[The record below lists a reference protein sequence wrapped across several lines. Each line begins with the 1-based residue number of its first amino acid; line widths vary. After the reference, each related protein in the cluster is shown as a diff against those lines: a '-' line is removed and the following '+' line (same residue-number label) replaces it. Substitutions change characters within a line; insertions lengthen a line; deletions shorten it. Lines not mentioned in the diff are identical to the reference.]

1 MYYVFFMHN
10 SDMPDPNFTVLSE
23 GNVKIHV
30 IFLVKVMPFF
40 TFLRSDK
47 EGDHRVPLVKEVP

>member
-1 MYYVFFMHN
+1 MHN

-23 GNVKIHV
+23 GNVKIRV

-47 EGDHRVPLVKEVP
+47 EETIGCPWSKKCP